1 MFIVGFLQQFEDKA
15 AQRQK
20 RLPATIVVKSLG
32 DALGNIS
39 SMYLKETNQIIV
51 NEKVL
56 NELTSVELIAT
67 VFHEGRHAQQW
78 HQINHPNDAF
88 EDVSVLEKWKNEFLS
103 YDQTSAN
110 SNTKAYLT
118 LAIEVDAVAYTTLNM
133 LRLSNL
139 KMQVH
144 PDMKLLVDKR
154 IEEISTRPDNF

>member
-20 RLPATIVVKSLG
+20 RRPATVVVKSLSN
-32 DALGNIS
+32 ALGNIS
-39 SMYLKETNQIIV
+39 SMYLNETNQIIV

-78 HQINHPNDAF
+78 HQINHPEESF
-88 EDVSVLEKWKNEFLS
+88 EDVSILEKWKNEFLK
-103 YDQTSAN
+103 YNQTYAN
-110 SNTKAYLT
+110 SNTKEYLT
-118 LAIEVDAVAYTTLNM
+118 LAIEVDAVAYTRLNM

-139 KMQVH
+139 KIQVH
-144 PDMKLLVDKR
+144 PDMKILVDKR
-154 IEEISTRPDNF
+154 IEEISARPDNF